1 MPDTDIS
8 YHGTGGPGS
17 HDFEVR
23 REGHVL
29 GRVRRFTMGAG
40 QFGAT
45 WMATTASG
53 EQRTGLPTREAAAE
67 WLLGRVREAD

>member
-8 YHGTGGPGS
+8 YHETGGPGS

-45 WMATTASG
+45 WIATTASG

-67 WLLGRVREAD
+67 WLLGRVSEAD